1 MGKCYELVRKFKDK
15 YPLTVAFRL
24 RKHSAVVDM
33 HLNPD
38 ENLIY
43 AFTAQKN
50 DSSFMIINTCVVG
63 LTNKRLVIGIK
74 RLLWGY
80 FFISITP
87 DMFNDLTVNGG
98 LVWGGI
104 VIDTIKEKVVLTNI
118 APKALPEIESVITDY
133 MMKEKRKYRNRD
145 ENKEN

>member
-1 MGKCYELVRKFKDK
+1 MSKCYDLVKEFKKK

-24 RKHSAVVDM
+24 KKHCSIVDK

-38 ENLIY
+38 EEVIY
-43 AFTAQKN
+43 AFPAQKN
-50 DSSFMIINTCVVG
+50 DTSFMIINTCVVA
-63 LTNKRLVIGIK
+63 LTNKRIVIGIK

-98 LVWGGI
+98 LIWGGI

-118 APKALPEIESVITDY
+118 SPNGLPEIESVITDY
-133 MMKEKRKYRNRD
+133 MMEEKKKYRSRGD
-145 ENKEN
+145 ENKD

>member
-1 MGKCYELVRKFKDK
+1 MSNCYKLVKEFKKK
-15 YPLTVAFRL
+15 YPVTIAFRL
-24 RKHSAVVDM
+24 KRHSEIVER

-38 ENLIY
+38 EKIIY
-43 AFTAQKN
+43 AFTGQKN
-50 DSSFMIINTCVVG
+50 DSSFLIINTCVVA
-63 LTNKRLVIGIK
+63 LTNKRIVIGIK

-98 LVWGGI
+98 LIWGGI

-118 APKALPEIESVITDY
+118 APKALPEIESIITDD
-133 MMKEKRKYRNRD
+133 MMEEKKKYGLRDKKES
-145 ENKEN
+145 